1 MSISEGVLV
10 VSTAVMAL
18 ATIAIAW
25 NAFAT
30 SKAMKESE
38 RERKDLYRAMVVANL
53 LCSPQGDNPRLYD
66 FAKKMFLKD
75 YTGETPV
82 LKSEAEKEG

>member
-1 MSISEGVLV
+1 MSISECVLV
-10 VSTAVMAL
+10 ISTAVMAL

-25 NAFAT
+25 NANAT

-53 LCSPQGDNPRLYD
+53 LCSPQGNNPGLYEY
-66 FAKKMFLKD
+66 AKKMFLRD

-82 LKSEAEKEG
+82 LKAEEEKTV